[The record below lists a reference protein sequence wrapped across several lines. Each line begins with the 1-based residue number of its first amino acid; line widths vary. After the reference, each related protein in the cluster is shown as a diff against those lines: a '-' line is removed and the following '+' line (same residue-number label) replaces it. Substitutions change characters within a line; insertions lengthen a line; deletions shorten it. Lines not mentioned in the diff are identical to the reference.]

1 MNGIL
6 LRGLLALVLWW
17 SVCAYAQPSGV
28 EQLRQFIERSTHAQG
43 RFEQVVTASSG
54 RRPQLASGRLS
65 FLRPGRFRWEYETP
79 YAQLLVSDGERMW
92 AWDRDLNQVT
102 VKKVGDALGSSPAAI
117 LAGDGDLDRDFEL
130 REAASEDGLEWVEI
144 VPKQAD
150 SGFASMR
157 VGLTDG
163 RLRRMEM
170 RDHFGQTTRIDFI
183 DLDLGVRP
191 ESSLFSFVPPAGA
204 DVIGD

>member
-1 MNGIL
+1 
-6 LRGLLALVLWW
+6 
-17 SVCAYAQPSGV
+17 
-28 EQLRQFIERSTHAQG
+28 
-43 RFEQVVTASSG
+43 
-54 RRPQLASGRLS
+54 
-65 FLRPGRFRWEYETP
+65 PGRFRWEYETP

-191 ESSLFSFVPPAGA
+191 ESSLFSFVP
-204 DVIGD
+204 